1 MKAMGWTKGRKGSV
15 MKRVSGVSG
24 LALVLWVGA
33 WSPLEAQEVQALPDP
48 VAREAISKI
57 RSPFC
62 PGLMLEVCPTTT
74 AAALRDSIADM
85 AITGISADSLVE
97 LVIARHGEEYRAF
110 PKRSG
115 TGLLAWMMPPLAL
128 IMGLG
133 LVVIALRR
141 MKEPEGLSS
150 EGSLS
155 EAERSRLD
163 DALAELEEDGL

>member
-1 MKAMGWTKGRKGSV
+1 MRLTLASWLILGF
-15 MKRVSGVSG
+15 G
-24 LALVLWVGA
+24 LAA
-33 WSPLEAQEVQALPDP
+33 SPPLDAQDVRPLPDP

-74 AAALRDSIADM
+74 AAALRDSIQTM
-85 AITGISADSLVE
+85 ASTGMSADSVVE

-115 TGLLAWMMPPLAL
+115 TGLLAWVMPPIAL
-128 IMGLG
+128 LLGLG
-133 LVVIALRR
+133 LVVLALKK
-141 MKEPEGLSS
+141 MKEPVGLTAQ
-150 EGSLS
+150 GPLS
-155 EAERSRLD
+155 ETERSRLD